1 MTRED
6 VLKLFPEAT
15 DEQITALINQNNS
28 EVVREKEK
36 TEKLKADAKKA
47 EELQKKLDE
56 MESDNLSEIEKANKE
71 KEAALNSVSDLQKQ
85 LNEMTFRTKL
95 ADKGIAGE
103 QAEGIVKSF
112 FAGDFEAATN
122 SISQIVTERETA
134 AAAAKEQEILKN
146 TPNPGGNS
154 PAGTDGNEKKPADVE
169 NIEKIPIPAAPQKAQ
184 EAQNYY
190 K

>member
-28 EVVREKEK
+28 EVVKEK
-36 TEKLKADAKKA
+36 GKAEKLKADAEKA
-47 EELQKKLDE
+47 AELQRKLDE
-56 MESDNLSEIEKANKE
+56 MESGNLSEIEKANKE
-71 KEAALNSVSDLQKQ
+71 RDDALNSVSSLQKQ

-103 QAEGIVKSF
+103 QADSIVKSF
-112 FAGDFEAATN
+112 FAGDFEAATS

-134 AAAAKEQEILKN
+134 AAAAKERELLIN

-184 EAQNYY
+184 EAQSYY